1 MSGVGLGSIVSDHR
15 FVAEVQMPSLSLTAL
30 PVGSTAVYPGQG
42 PCRIGRAVKKV
53 VDGRVMMFHHLTVL
67 DGRGG
72 ELFVPVEKAC
82 AIGVRLLMKGSE
94 VPELMAHLRK
104 RAKPADNWK
113 QRANDN
119 LKLFNSG
126 SAFDLA
132 EVIASLSE
140 LRENKP
146 LSLGESGTFERAKR
160 LLICEIS
167 EVTGEPKA
175 MVEEQVDQVLNEKT
189 GISLIVLNEKTGIS
203 LIDPPTL

>member
-1 MSGVGLGSIVSDHR
+1 L
-15 FVAEVQMPSLSLTAL
+15 L
-30 PVGSTAVYPGQG
+30 
-42 PCRIGRAVKKV
+42 
-53 VDGRVMMFHHLTVL
+53 
-67 DGRGG
+67 
-72 ELFVPVEKAC
+72 VPVDKAQT
-82 AIGVRLLMKGSE
+82 IGIRPLLNRSDIPKLLDLLKEPSE
-94 VPELMAHLRK
+94 
-104 RAKPADNWK
+104 ADKDWK

-140 LRENKP
+140 LRENKS

-175 MVEEQVDQVLNEKT
+175 MVEEQVDQVLK
-189 GISLIVLNEKTGIS
+189 KTGIS